1 MIYIYI
7 TKTML
12 PIEIVN
18 KIFVIICEINN
29 GVIITQYNPITNKKY
44 YKINFNSDLLW
55 KIHAVLRM
63 KQLYPLL
70 NSDFTNKGNIEL
82 YKFGTEHYEKQL
94 RIQAK

>member
-1 MIYIYI
+1 M
-7 TKTML
+7 TKPIIPKTGNCLL
-12 PIEIVN
+12 PIKKINIPEIY
-18 KIFVIICEINN
+18 KI
-29 GVIITQYNPITNKKY
+29 KKY